1 MERERER
8 RKGLE
13 DDPFETKKRLPII
26 PACTDVKPGQI
37 EEREAS
43 VKACTSSFSFSPGFK
58 FVWRTLDFW
67 VARERPCFSSPFLSL
82 SRLNELK
89 KKKRE
94 NVDDI
99 VDVRSSFVE
108 SFEKKGIRSKIDWDL
123 DKERKIKISIQ
134 GIPFFPLSSFSF
146 IMRRQKLIIPELNS
160 NGWGI
165 G

>member
-67 VARERPCFSSPFLSL
+67 RASAPAFHLPFSLSL
-82 SRLNELK
+82 SLERV
-89 KKKRE
+89 KKKRGKTWTTSWTF
-94 NVDDI
+94 VPL
-99 VDVRSSFVE
+99 SSN
-108 SFEKKGIRSKIDWDL
+108 RSKKREYDRRSTGIWTK
-123 DKERKIKISIQ
+123 KEKLKFPSKVS
-134 GIPFFPLSSFSF
+134 PFFPSPLFRLLWDGRS
-146 IMRRQKLIIPELNS
+146 
-160 NGWGI
+160 
-165 G
+165 

>member
-67 VARERPCFSSPFLSL
+67 RASASAFHLPFSLSL

-108 SFEKKGIRSKIDWDL
+108 SKKREYDRRSTGIWTKKEKLKFPSKV
-123 DKERKIKISIQ
+123 SS
-134 GIPFFPLSSFSF
+134 FFPLSSFFSPSF
-146 IMRRQKLIIPELNS
+146 GLLWDGRS
-160 NGWGI
+160 
-165 G
+165 

>member
-67 VARERPCFSSPFLSL
+67 RASAPAFHLPFSLSL

-123 DKERKIKISIQ
+123 DEERKIKISIQ

>member
-89 KKKRE
+89 KKEGKRGRHRG
-94 NVDDI
+94 
-99 VDVRSSFVE
+99 RSFL
-108 SFEKKGIRSKIDWDL
+108 FRRIEKKRIRSKIDWDL

>member
-1 MERERER
+1 MHGCEAGANRGKGGERESVHVELFFQSRVQVCLKNLGFLGGAR
-8 RKGLE
+8 APLL
-13 DDPFETKKRLPII
+13 FI
-26 PACTDVKPGQI
+26 PL
-37 EEREAS
+37 S
-43 VKACTSSFSFSPGFK
+43 
-58 FVWRTLDFW
+58 
-67 VARERPCFSSPFLSL
+67 LSL

-134 GIPFFPLSSFSF
+134 EIPFFSLSSFSF

>member
-67 VARERPCFSSPFLSL
+67 RASASAFHLPFSLSL

-89 KKKRE
+89 KKEGKRGRHRG
-94 NVDDI
+94 
-99 VDVRSSFVE
+99 RSFL
-108 SFEKKGIRSKIDWDL
+108 FRRIEKKRIRSKIDWDL